1 MTSYQSS
8 EIAPGRT
15 GPEHAVNGLT
25 FDDPGH
31 VFTVQTPNQW
41 WRVDLEV
48 VHRVYAV
55 ILYTE
60 SDGKLTKTSFNFGIY
75 LAFLFYLCSHFS
87 YFFKLLFAII
97 FNAIKL

>member
-8 EIAPGRT
+8 EVSPGRT

-25 FDDPGH
+25 YDDPGH

-60 SDGKLTKTSFNFGIY
+60 FDGKLTKTSFNFVIY
-75 LAFLFYLCSHFS
+75 LIFLFYFVLSS
-87 YFFKLLFAII
+87 LLF
-97 FNAIKL
+97 FQTTFCNNF

>member
-8 EIAPGRT
+8 EVSPGRT

-25 FDDPGH
+25 YDDPGH

-48 VHRVYAV
+48 LHRVYAV

-60 SDGKLTKTSFNFGIY
+60 FDGKLTKTSFNFVIY
-75 LAFLFYLCSHFS
+75 LPRFFFVLLDAVISLIFS
-87 YFFKLLFAII
+87 TFCTTV
-97 FNAIKL
+97 